1 MRNIHRSV
9 QRQLSQSFMNNVH
22 TEDKDNE
29 SKDKN
34 KVECAYFKVEIEF
47 TIAGLQVTS
56 WRPCWWSTTKAFL
69 SAGK

>member
-47 TIAGLQVTS
+47 TILQILTVS
-56 WRPCWWSTTKAFL
+56 FIPL
-69 SAGK
+69 